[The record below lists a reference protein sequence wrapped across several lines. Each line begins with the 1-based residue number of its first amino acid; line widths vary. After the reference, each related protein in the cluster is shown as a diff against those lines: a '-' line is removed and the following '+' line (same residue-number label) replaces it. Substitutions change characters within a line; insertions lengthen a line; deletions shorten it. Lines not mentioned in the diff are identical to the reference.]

1 MTRAPRAKTQATER
15 RRRKSM
21 DAMQDLKMEVPQ
33 GVRDTYPEHVFRWIN
48 DVGNRVYN
56 KTVKDDWD
64 KVEESLCPSMPVGT
78 NAAGQPIVAH
88 LYRKLRVHHEADQ
101 AEAMAE
107 RVERQNQLMRSAA
120 PDPQSNPE
128 PQHAYAVPG
137 NTVTQGYSP

>member
-1 MTRAPRAKTQATER
+1 MTRAPRAETQVTER

-21 DAMQDLKMEVPQ
+21 DAMMDLKLEVPQ

-64 KVEESLCPSMPVGT
+64 KVEENLCPAVPVGT

-88 LYRKLRVHHEADQ
+88 LFRKLRAFHEEDQ
-101 AEAMAE
+101 AKALAD
-107 RVERQNQLMRSAA
+107 RTERQNQLMRQAN
-120 PDPQSNPE
+120 PDPQNNSEPE
-128 PQHAYAVPG
+128 HAYAVPG